1 MGWEFE
7 DLFNNR
13 RTEDGG
19 FLAEPCF
26 IPVGMMGYRRRTTE
40 SGPRID
46 ADIFPVF
53 GVGQKKAL
61 RRARR
66 QQTSKAQQIAN
77 NERSRLKLIQ
87 LVEANFTEKDLS
99 IGLDYAGK
107 EPEPE
112 KVDRDL
118 KTFFEKV
125 RRKRRKEGLP
135 ELKYIAAIGGDE
147 MPSKGYSG
155 KRPHVHV
162 IMNGGIDRDDL
173 EKMWKHGRANC
184 DRLQP
189 RDEGLGGISVYF
201 TKQMQDRPPKKGVKK
216 YRTSKNLIHPE
227 PKGRDVKIAN
237 SRVRRIAYDFENQ
250 AKNVM
255 EKLYPGYVLQQ
266 CSVRYS
272 DVVPGVYI
280 KCVLRK
286 MTGGGCS

>member
-13 RTEDGG
+13 RTSDGG

-26 IPVGMMGYRRRTTE
+26 IPVGQMGYRRRTTE

-61 RRARR
+61 RRARS

-77 NERSRLKLIQ
+77 NERSRIKLIQ
-87 LVEANFTEKDLS
+87 LVEANFTEDDLA
-99 IGLDYAGK
+99 IGLDYAGQ
-107 EPEPE
+107 EPTTE

-125 RRKRRKEGLP
+125 RRRRRKYGLP
-135 ELKYIAAIGGDE
+135 ELKYICAIGGDE
-147 MPSKGYSG
+147 MPSAGYSG
-155 KRPHVHV
+155 TRPHAHV
-162 IMNGGIDRDDL
+162 IMNGGIDRDEL
-173 EKMWKHGRANC
+173 EKMWGHGHANTH
-184 DRLQP
+184 RLQP

-201 TKQMQDRPPKKGVKK
+201 TKQMQDRPPKKGVRK
-216 YRTSKNLIHPE
+216 YRTSKNLIHPV

-237 SRVRRIAYDFENQ
+237 SRVRRIAYDFDNQ
-250 AKNVM
+250 AKAVM
-255 EKLYPGYVLQQ
+255 EKLYPGYVLQK

-272 DVVPGVYI
+272 DIVPGVYI
-280 KCVLRK
+280 RCVMRK
-286 MTGGGCS
+286 IAGGGK

>member
-13 RTEDGG
+13 RTADGG

-61 RRARR
+61 RRARK

>member
-13 RTEDGG
+13 RTADGG

>member
-61 RRARR
+61 RRARK

-201 TKQMQDRPPKKGVKK
+201 TKQMQDRPRKKGVKK

-250 AKNVM
+250 AKKVM

-280 KCVLRK
+280 RCVLRK